1 MTHRLSSNEIAQSA
15 RALFADLET
24 SLADSQQA
32 LLARD
37 FTRFEQC
44 TREQIGLHRA
54 LEVMWP
60 LSSCDLASCTA
71 LREAQLRVLR
81 AVRVQAA
88 LLDRAQRWIRTL
100 ANLIAGPE
108 ANYCPHTNNTKG
120 PHAAASL
127 PGPHLAWPSGDR
139 CICTGNGSPDEME
152 RKQCPA

>member
-1 MTHRLSSNEIAQSA
+1 M
-15 RALFADLET
+15 ALLADLEA
-24 SLADSQQA
+24 SLADSRQQA

-44 TREQIGLHRA
+44 TFREQIGLHRA

-60 LSSCDLASCTA
+60 LSTCDLASCTA
-71 LREAQLRVLR
+71 LREAQLRVLH
-81 AVRVQAA
+81 AGRVQAA
-88 LLDRAQRWIRTL
+88 LLGRAQRWIRTL

-120 PHAAASL
+120 PYLASSVAAARHFL
-127 PGPHLAWPSGDR
+127 GPHPTWPSGDG